1 MFSIL
6 ADGAWA
12 FRTATEVG
20 EIKPLELPNEQTVKY
35 NVKRTLH
42 IVLKRPPANAGE
54 GVEGCADKL
63 MVEVSSGDIA
73 QPGEEAAHAMR
84 EKTRTTI
91 KQLSAAECR
100 ALCKKYRDLR
110 EQESGRG
117 SGLASKNLGGAGG
130 LRQEL
135 WKHLGEFRPLT
146 TEEMAAAL
154 GSMVPEGYALA
165 EASADNVNAVQEQR
179 SRDADEE
186 EQERALAAQFM
197 AEMAEDDAELQLGP
211 PLAAEGV
218 AEVGAVGAV
227 AMEGAAAVGGEVEQD
242 DDADGVDGFDRPSRE
257 AMGRL

>member
-1 MFSIL
+1 VPGGHSLRFKHHL
-6 ADGAWA
+6 GH
-12 FRTATEVG
+12 
-20 EIKPLELPNEQTVKY
+20 LL
-35 NVKRTLH
+35 
-42 IVLKRPPANAGE
+42 IVLNDIPVFQKLLPGQDAQFCRLANKVKAAGLWMISGHDTFKID
-54 GVEGCADKL
+54 GVHGA
-63 MVEVSSGDIA
+63 VIA
-73 QPGEEAAHAMR
+73 
-84 EKTRTTI
+84 
-91 KQLSAAECR
+91 SVAECR

-218 AEVGAVGAV
+218 AEVGEVGAV